1 MTSVRMSGA
10 DIRRSFLQ
18 YFESQGHR
26 IAPSSSLVPTDD
38 PTLLFTN
45 AGMNQFKDVFLG
57 REKRDYKRATTSQKC
72 MRVSGKH
79 NDLDNVG
86 PSHRHHTFF
95 EMLGNF
101 SFGDYFK
108 EDAIRFAWTVLTE
121 VWGLPKDRLRASI
134 FAGDATTPRDDEA
147 FAIWKGI
154 LGDASKID
162 EFGAA
167 DNFWQMGETGPCGR
181 CSEIFY
187 DRRGMDHVPA
197 DDQLIEVWNNVF
209 MEFNRIEGGV
219 LEPLPARSID
229 TGMGLERI
237 TAVIQGRTSNYD
249 TDLFQPIL
257 SAIGDLAGVR
267 YAGGDSPAEVSMRVV
282 ADHLRATT
290 FLISDGV
297 IPSNEWRGYVLR
309 KIMRRAMRHGKR
321 LGLRDPFLH
330 QLVDVVVREFGGAYS
345 DLAGSQAAVVNV
357 VKGEE
362 ERFDAVLTAGLPR
375 LEELLDRAA
384 ASKDRT
390 LPGEEAFRLYDSLGV
405 PVDFIEDL
413 ASERQLT
420 FDRAGYERA
429 MEGQRERARAGS
441 TFDQKKAAGF
451 TFTSDA
457 ARAALEQ
464 TADRFEGYDTT
475 TVDGA
480 TVVALFDAGRA
491 QVETLAAGAPGFVVT
506 DRTPFYLEAGGQVS
520 DAGSLA
526 AGGGVATVE
535 GVVRLV
541 PGGPRAHRVTVT
553 SGQIT
558 TGETVRLVVDAGR
571 RDAIRRNHTATHLLH
586 AALRQVLGPHVKQAG
601 SLVAPDRLRFDFVQP
616 SAIPAE
622 AIARIER
629 LVNDEVLKNTPVTT
643 EVKPTA
649 EAMAAGAMALF
660 GEKYGDTVRVVSVP
674 GFSLELC
681 GGTHVRATGDI
692 GLVAITSESGV
703 AAGVRRVEA
712 VTGTGAYEQYAAQQR
727 GYHELLHTLGADAAQ
742 AKAAVERLQAD
753 VKRLARELQDAKVK
767 AAMGGG
773 SAGPAGGDDRIALHG
788 AALIARR
795 ADGLDRAGL
804 RTLADSLKDKLGS
817 GVVVLASE
825 ADGKVSLVVS
835 VSKDLTGKVQAG
847 QVVKQI
853 APIVGGGGGGRPD
866 FAEAGGKDPGK
877 IADLLRESRAVVER
891 MLGTAGG

>member
-1 MTSVRMSGA
+1 MSGA
-10 DIRRSFLQ
+10 EIRRSFLQ
-18 YFESQGHR
+18 YFGSQQHR
-26 IAPSSSLVPTDD
+26 IVASSSLVPTDD

-45 AGMNQFKDVFLG
+45 AGMNQFKDLFLG
-57 REKRDYKRATTSQKC
+57 RETRDYKRATTSQKC

-108 EDAIRFAWTVLTE
+108 EDAIRFAWTVLTD

-134 FAGDATTPRDDEA
+134 FAGDASTPRDDEA
-147 FAIWKGI
+147 YAIWLGI
-154 LGDASKID
+154 LGDKSRID

-167 DNFWQMGETGPCGR
+167 DNFWQMGDTGPCGR

-209 MEFNRIEGGV
+209 MEFNRLDGGT

-237 TAVIQGRTSNYD
+237 TAVIQGKTSNYD

-257 SAIGDLAGVR
+257 QAIGDLAGRR
-267 YAGGDSPAEVSMRVV
+267 YTGGDTAAEISMRVV

-321 LGLRDPFLH
+321 LGLTDPFLH
-330 QLVDVVVREFGGAYS
+330 RLVDVLVGEFGGAYPELKAS
-345 DLAGSQAAVVNV
+345 RDAVVNV

-384 ASKDRT
+384 ASPDRRVS
-390 LPGEEAFRLYDSLGV
+390 GDDAFRLYDSLGV
-405 PVDFIEDL
+405 PYDFMEDL

-420 FDRAGYERA
+420 IDRAAYDRA

-451 TFTSDA
+451 SFASDT
-457 ARAALEQ
+457 ARATLERTHDQ
-464 TADRFEGYDTT
+464 FAGYETT
-475 TVDGA
+475 TVEDA
-480 TVVALFDAGRA
+480 TMLGLFDATRA
-491 QVETLAAGAPGFVVT
+491 QVDALTAGEEGYVVV

-520 DAGSLA
+520 DTGTLASGSGSA
-526 AGGGVATVE
+526 SVDGVI
-535 GVVRLV
+535 RLS

-553 SGQIT
+553 
-558 TGETVRLVVDAGR
+558 TGLLEQNARATLAVDVGR

-586 AALRQVLGPHVKQAG
+586 ASLRRILGPHVKQAG

-616 SAIPAE
+616 APIPAD
-622 AIARIER
+622 ALARIER
-629 LVNDEVLKNTPVTT
+629 LVNDQVLKNTPVTT

-660 GEKYGDTVRVVSVP
+660 GEKYGDTVRVVSIP
-674 GFSLELC
+674 GFSMELC

-712 VTGTGAYEQYAAQQR
+712 VTGLGAYEHYGQVQH
-727 GYHELLHTLGADAAQ
+727 GYQELLHALGTDAAS

-753 VKRLARELQDAKVK
+753 VKRLTRELQDAKVK

-773 SAGPAGGDDRIALHG
+773 AGTGAGAGDDRIALNG
-788 AALIARR
+788 ASLIARR

-804 RTLADSLKDKLGS
+804 RTLADSLKDRLGS

-877 IADLLRESRAVVER
+877 IADLLKESRVVVER